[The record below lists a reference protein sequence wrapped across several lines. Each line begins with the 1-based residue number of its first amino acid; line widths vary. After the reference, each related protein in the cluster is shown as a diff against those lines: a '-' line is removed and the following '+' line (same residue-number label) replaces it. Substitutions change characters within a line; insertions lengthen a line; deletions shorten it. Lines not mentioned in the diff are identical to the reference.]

1 MRRHEPSGK
10 ADRAGSAGGRGWGDG
25 GMGGW
30 GWGGGGGGGDGGM
43 AERYAGPDR
52 REGAAAAAYTPML
65 DSCTI
70 ACAEKSSAF
79 CSRARPAC
87 AEALPVR
94 LQMAMRAAK
103 KRRPGGGDSLRI
115 AHDFGQTSGGG
126 AAMPITY
133 SGISASRTRLLRSIA
148 RSERACV
155 RACHSGWTLKDPS
168 KLCRATMRSCAE
180 RARAALP
187 YRLPLP
193 PRVRIQPCRL

>member
-1 MRRHEPSGK
+1 
-10 ADRAGSAGGRGWGDG
+10 
-25 GMGGW
+25 
-30 GWGGGGGGGDGGM
+30 M

-103 KRRPGGGDSLRI
+103 KRRPGGGDCLRI

-126 AAMPITY
+126 AAMPITN
-133 SGISASRTRLLRSIA
+133 SGISASRTRFGLLRDWNV
-148 RSERACV
+148 RACV
-155 RACHSGWTLKDPS
+155 RAYHSGWTLKDPS
-168 KLCRATMRSCAE
+168 KLCRATMRFMCRTCPCSLTLSAAAAPACTDASLQAVA
-180 RARAALP
+180 RARS
-187 YRLPLP
+187 R
-193 PRVRIQPCRL
+193 